1 MLSGQFFFCDEPL
14 FFQVRRQAADKLD
27 AVDDRIQVLALRV
40 AALLEVAEVDVRHI
54 ARVGGTQRYL
64 ARAVARMRFEYRP
77 SQIVEVLGYQR
88 RIAGKITA
96 KHAQQGE
103 TEQIGERALRRGSLD
118 YRQARSVGHIY
129 SCASACPLLIH
140 WIASTVFGALE
151 HSPVIEAHAVDDA
164 DFVTILQVLPDA
176 GELRSHLDPIT
187 LQDVAG
193 PDPGEHQE
201 LGSVERA
208 ARKNHL
214 TRSIN
219 LEPLAVRLTR
229 IVVRT
234 VESLAAEIFDPVGSV
249 SAINQYARYQRVQ
262 FDLQVVRILRRGFD
276 DPLAR
281 ADSLMIPRRQRR
293 VSNTHC
299 VVAHQLPVIGIALAL
314 D

>member
-1 MLSGQFFFCDEPL
+1 MLSGQFFFRDEPL
-14 FFQVRRQAADKLD
+14 FFQVRCQTADKLD
-27 AVDDRIQVLALRV
+27 AVDNRIQVLTLCI

-54 ARVGGTQRYL
+54 ARVGGTQGYL

-96 KHAQQGE
+96 KHTQQGE

-151 HSPVIEAHAVDDA
+151 HSPVIEVHTVDDA
-164 DFVTILQVLPDA
+164 DFVTILQVLADA
-176 GELRSHLDPIT
+176 GQFRSHLDPIA
-187 LQDVAG
+187 LQDVSR

-201 LGSVERA
+201 LRGVERA
-208 ARKNHL
+208 PRKNHVA
-214 TRSIN
+214 RRIN
-219 LEPLAVRLTR
+219 LVPLAVILTR
-229 IVVRT
+229 IAVRT
-234 VESLAAEIFDPVGSV
+234 VKLLAVEIFYSVGPV
-249 SAINQYARYQRVQ
+249 SAVNQYARYQRVQ
-262 FDLQVVRILRRGFD
+262 FDLQVVRILLRGFD
-276 DPLAR
+276 EPLAR

-293 VSNTHC
+293 ISNTHC
-299 VVAHQLPVIGIALAL
+299 VVAHQLPVIGIALPL

>member
-1 MLSGQFFFCDEPL
+1 MLSGQFFFRDEPL
-14 FFQVRRQAADKLD
+14 FFQVRCQTADKLD
-27 AVDDRIQVLALRV
+27 AVDNRIQVLTLRI
-40 AALLEVAEVDVRHI
+40 AALLEVAKIYGWHITGVR
-54 ARVGGTQRYL
+54 GTQGYL
-64 ARAVARMRFEYRP
+64 ARAVVRMRFEYRP

-103 TEQIGERALRRGSLD
+103 TEQIGERSLRRGSLD
-118 YRQARSVGHIY
+118 YRQTRAVGHIY

-140 WIASTVFGALE
+140 WIASIVFGALE
-151 HSPVIEAHAVDDA
+151 HSPVIEVHPVDDA
-164 DFVTILQVLPDA
+164 NFVAILQVLPDA

-187 LQDVAG
+187 LQHVAR
-193 PDPGEHQE
+193 PDPGKHQE
-201 LGSVERA
+201 LRSVEHA

-214 TRSIN
+214 TRRIN
-219 LEPLAVRLTR
+219 LVPLALRLTR

-249 SAINQYARYQRVQ
+249 SAINQYARHQRVQ